1 METRTKPAG
10 FAGLRVLSLESR
22 RATEMAKLIETY
34 GGVAIVAPSMRE
46 VPLETNTEAQAFTR
60 KLLNNEF
67 DAAIFLTGVGTRA
80 LTRVAETV
88 CPREDFIVA
97 LKKIPVVARGPKP
110 VAALKELGITPL
122 VIAPEPNTWRELLA
136 ALDQSSTTLPLKEKR
151 VAVQEYGAPNAEL
164 LAGLAQRG
172 ALVTQVPVY
181 EWALPED
188 IQPLRDAVTALANEN
203 VDVALFTTSIQVIHL
218 LKIAAEMGKEKETVA
233 AFAKILVGSIG
244 PVTSEELRAH
254 GIPADM
260 EPSHPK
266 MGFLVNEGAQRSAE
280 LLAKKRAAADTSAA
294 ASN

>member
-1 METRTKPAG
+1 METRRKPTG
-10 FAGLRVLSLESR
+10 FASLRVLSLESR
-22 RATEMAKLIETY
+22 RATEMAKLIDTY
-34 GGVAIVAPSMRE
+34 GGIATVAPSMRE
-46 VPLETNTEAQAFTR
+46 IPLETNTEAQAFTR
-60 KLLNNEF
+60 QLLNNEF

-88 CPREDFIVA
+88 CHREDFIAA

-110 VAALKELGITPL
+110 VAALKELGITP
-122 VIAPEPNTWRELLA
+122 VVTAPEPNTWRELLA
-136 ALDQSSTTLPLKEKR
+136 ALDQNSSTLPLHAKR
-151 VAVQEYGAPNAEL
+151 IAVQEYGAPNTEL

-172 ALVTQVPVY
+172 AIVTQVPVY

-188 IQPLRDAVTALANEN
+188 IQPLRDAVTALANGK

-266 MGFLVNEGAQRSAE
+266 MGFLVNEVAQRSAE